1 MIWRKGDERLVSS
14 IVSVSC
20 SWVEKRRVVVRD
32 GDDVVDAIR
41 GTKEKARDA
50 RAAIVRYIAIFRFIV
65 VLCVLC

>member
-20 SWVEKRRVVVRD
+20 SWVEKRRVADAD
-32 GDDVVDAIR
+32 GDVVDAVR

-50 RAAIVRYIAIFRFIV
+50 RAVIVRYIAIFRFIV